1 MLVKDIYN
9 PNITKT
15 MRIDEFKQIQ
25 ASSISQTSYYL
36 RETWINK
43 VKEIIKNNF
52 QETSTTGK
60 SWFNLNETSKETYE
74 MGKLKKFLTLIKFL
88 MQDTLLYMTQ
98 KSVQRF
104 VDSLLTFLPL
114 SVDVKDSWNV
124 HNTFFP
130 KVEDS
135 KKQDE
140 QPKNPIPLFSI
151 DLMLSEENE
160 PMYSTSPS
168 DVVVTLMLIFDNGL
182 KALQEISQP
191 EQKLL
196 PHLFKTNIKMFL
208 KSTVRPD

>member
-1 MLVKDIYN
+1 VLVKDIYN